1 MTETSWELE
10 ESNRHHSNPQG
21 AMKGQ
26 SVPCLAEQS
35 WPDGVHEIGAWER
48 RTRGHQAPWCGGA
61 MGNSRGN
68 RPGAA
73 PAPAEFVLPSE
84 KREGGR
90 CPVMEGQSRNCTWKW
105 GKSLGDKGGGSQGA
119 GEVPAAADRARAL
132 CGRWQQPAPKR
143 IWEGFMSTA
152 IMKAS
157 YP

>member
-73 PAPAEFVLPSE
+73 PAPAQFVLPSE

-90 CPVMEGQSRNCTWKW
+90 CPAMEDQSRNCTWKW
-105 GKSLGDKGGGSQGA
+105 GKTLGDRGGGSQGA
-119 GEVPAAADRARAL
+119 GEGAAAADRARAL